1 MGIAAI
7 EGLLEGKKDVMV
19 GIKDN
24 KMVYNPFNAIMGGKY
39 HELDPESLRI
49 AKILSI

>member
-1 MGIAAI
+1 
-7 EGLLEGKKDVMV
+7 MV

-24 KMVYNPFNAIMGGKY
+24 KIVYNTF
-39 HELDPESLRI
+39 ELISSGHHGIDQEALRI

>member
-7 EGLLEGKKDVMV
+7 EGLLEGKSDVMV
-19 GIKDN
+19 GIRSN
-24 KMVYNPFNAIMGGKY
+24 KMVYNDFTTTITNH
-39 HELDPESLRI
+39 HEIDSELLRI